1 MKQNIFRF
9 IAWTQLAI
17 SVALAGAII
26 WAYMDYR
33 PRVGEL
39 LTASSETLVAT
50 ANVIVQTADTVQA
63 NEALITDTQQLLVAG
78 RKLVEELN
86 TSARNQAAA
95 APAYAE
101 GLLSASA
108 LLTRAGAAFSSL
120 GDGLMFSVPS
130 GIEMEGYRPLI
141 TMNRP
146 LQAQAQSMKQLSQ
159 ELSTTGNS
167 IAVLAPALTKDA
179 QNLAAAIIASSNQ
192 MLKLIDTTEKSLA
205 DLHKRTLPDTIAN
218 LRSAADNLSVINSR
232 IHHASMIAEALLI
245 IGLLLAAWCLLHSI
259 VQLNTQSQRRI
270 T

>member
-9 IAWTQLAI
+9 FAWSQLAI

-26 WAYMDYR
+26 WAYQDYR

-50 ANVIVQTADTVQA
+50 ANVIVQTADAVQA
-63 NEALITDTQQLLVAG
+63 NEALITDTQQLLVAS
-78 RKLVEELN
+78 RKLVEEL
-86 TSARNQAAA
+86 SASAKNQAAA

-101 GLLSASA
+101 GMLAASA
-108 LLTRAGAAFSSL
+108 LLTKAGSAFSSL

-130 GIEMEGYRPLI
+130 GIEMDGLRPSI

-146 LQAQAQSMKQLSQ
+146 LQTQAQSMKQLSQ
-159 ELSTTGNS
+159 ELSTTGKS
-167 IAVLAPALTKDA
+167 IAALSPALTNDA

-192 MLKLIDTTEKSLA
+192 MLRLIDNTEKSLA
-205 DLHKRTLPDTIAN
+205 DLHKRTLPDTITN

-232 IHHASMIAEALLI
+232 IHQASRIAEALLI
-245 IGLLLAAWCLLHSI
+245 IGLLLAAWCFLHSLG
-259 VQLNTQSQRRI
+259 QLHAQSQRQI
-270 T
+270 A